1 MHLSFVKGRFCNPV
15 LQIKMQGQLKFY
27 LCFKLD
33 KNLVLVHLAKVT
45 GPDCSV
51 SSAGL
56 NILRKVILFMNDL

>member
-33 KNLVLVHLAKVT
+33 KNLVLVHLAKVF
-45 GPDCSV
+45 
-51 SSAGL
+51 GL
-56 NILRKVILFMNDL
+56 VLTVQ